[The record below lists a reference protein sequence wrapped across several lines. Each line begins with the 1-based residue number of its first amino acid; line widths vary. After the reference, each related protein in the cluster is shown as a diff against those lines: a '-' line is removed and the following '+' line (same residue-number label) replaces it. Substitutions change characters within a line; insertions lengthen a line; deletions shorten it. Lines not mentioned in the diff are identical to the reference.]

1 MWAREVQFFDDHASV
16 LGDRGLIA
24 DLKERIGEGDVVV
37 VRNAA
42 QGELIGQMRDYL
54 TNIGRS
60 SLPNYRKIE
69 PGCPNFHRMN
79 RWDPRAYVQGCF
91 HQFVFFP
98 WNQDVFDFFRI
109 FAPVYHLKNQ
119 LSGLDAEKF
128 LGAEPEDGCTARL
141 AFQFY
146 PKGAGGLNLHQ
157 DPVDYHQLTVPI
169 MVMSNKGKDFHNGGA
184 FVECEDGS
192 RIDLDDICQV
202 GDVVY
207 FNAQCRHGVE
217 PIDPQTELDWLSFEG
232 RWMLLFAVNR
242 LFDNQQIP
250 DSIDLAQ
257 PQESK
262 TP

>member
-1 MWAREVQFFDDHASV
+1 MWAKEIEFFDDHQSV
-16 LGDRGLIA
+16 LADRNLIA
-24 DLKERIGEGDVVV
+24 ELKGRIEQGDVVI
-37 VRNAA
+37 VRRAA
-42 QGELIGQMRDYL
+42 EGELVARVREYL
-54 TNIGRS
+54 SGVGRS

-98 WNQDVFDFFRI
+98 WNQDVFDFFQL

-119 LSGLDAEKF
+119 LSGLEADKF
-128 LGAEPEDGCTARL
+128 LKSEPEDGCTARL

-146 PKGAGGLNLHQ
+146 PSGAGGLNLHQ

-169 MVMSNKGKDFHNGGA
+169 MVMSQKGQDFQAGGA
-184 FVECEDGS
+184 FVEREDGS
-192 RIDLDDICQV
+192 RINLDDICEI

-217 PIDPQTELDWLSFEG
+217 PIDPEAKLDWLAFQG

-242 LFDNQQIP
+242 LFDNRNIS
-250 DSIDLAQ
+250 DSVDLARSQ
-257 PQESK
+257 TS
-262 TP
+262 